1 MKSKTLSRG
10 PSIDTEKCVENIG
23 GNRFDLVL
31 IATERAREIKRQH
44 QESDK
49 REHVYSIISALTDI
63 QDGSVGKEYLK
74 KLKFKDTYQKDH
86 TARNLGR

>member
-10 PSIDTEKCVENIG
+10 PNIDTEKCVESVG

-31 IATERAREIKRQH
+31 IAAERAREIKRQN

-49 REHVYSIISALTDI
+49 REHVYSIISALTDV

-74 KLKFKDTYQKDH
+74 KIKFKEKFQRDH
-86 TARNLGR
+86 SARN

>member
-10 PSIDTEKCVENIG
+10 PNIDTEKCVENVG

-31 IATERAREIKRQH
+31 IAAERSREIKRQN

-49 REHVYSIISALTDI
+49 REHVYSIISALTDV
-63 QDGSVGKEYLK
+63 QDGSVGREYLK
-74 KLKFKDTYQKDH
+74 KIKFKDVHQKDY
-86 TARNLGR
+86 TARN

>member
-1 MKSKTLSRG
+1 MKSKVLSRG
-10 PSIDTEKCVENIG
+10 PSIDTEKCVENVG
-23 GNRFDLVL
+23 GNRFNLVL

-63 QDGSVGKEYLK
+63 QDGTVDEAYLK
-74 KLKFKDTYQKDH
+74 KIKFKDVYQKQRDH
-86 TARNLGR
+86 SARN